1 MKNKIIVFPA
11 SIWQAGLIKYLKK
24 IDYFVYSLDDSCE
37 AIGHKFSDRRVDI
50 KSNEIN
56 KLRNFVNSNN
66 SKIISC
72 SSDLGQKLI
81 NKIYYKKN
89 NIFNKFKQRE
99 IQKKT
104 DDNKQLLEDK
114 VSIIQRVAGIS
125 SDVGAP
131 FRQNNQISILNAL
144 KKGLT

>member
-1 MKNKIIVFPA
+1 MFSA

-89 NIFNKFKQRE
+89 NILISLSKEKFKKL
-99 IQKKT
+99 I
-104 DDNKQLLEDK
+104 
-114 VSIIQRVAGIS
+114 
-125 SDVGAP
+125 
-131 FRQNNQISILNAL
+131 
-144 KKGLT
+144 